1 MLSEMIV
8 AGQIVEIE
16 AVQESN
22 DETENR
28 ENTAADETDE
38 KQEEE
43 GIQERKK
50 VYRTKVFDVLSED
63 QLEIMM
69 PIEKGKVILLPVD
82 GQFDLTF
89 YTNKGLYQCFARVL
103 DRYKSNN
110 IYIVVMELTSNLRK
124 RQRREYYRLGC
135 ALEVGFRKLAEQEV
149 RGLEQNRFRPVEG
162 LPLKK
167 GTVADISGGGMRFLS
182 DSGLEEG
189 TFVCC
194 SYTLPFRGTEKQY
207 DLAGRIL
214 RSEEIAGKPGV
225 FENRVQYINIDVDDR
240 EEIIKYIF
248 EEERRQRHKKTN
260 K

>member
-1 MLSEMIV
+1 MLSELIV

-22 DETENR
+22 DETENE
-28 ENTAADETDE
+28 ENGAAEETEE
-38 KQEEE
+38 KPEE
-43 GIQERKK
+43 GIQGMKK
-50 VYRTKVFDVLSED
+50 IYRTKVFDVLSED

-82 GQFDLTF
+82 RQFDLSF
-89 YTNKGLYQCFARVL
+89 YTSKGLYQCFARVL

-110 IYIVVMELTSNLRK
+110 VYIVVMELTSNLRK

-135 ALEVGFRKLAEQEV
+135 ALEVGFRKLTAQEAA
-149 RGLEQNRFRPVEG
+149 GLAQNRFRAAG
-162 LPLKK
+162 NLPLKT

-182 DSGLEEG
+182 DSGFEVG
-189 TFVCC
+189 TLICC
-194 SYTLPFRGTEKQY
+194 SYALPAKGGEKRY
-207 DLAGRIL
+207 YLAGRIL
-214 RSEEIAGKPGV
+214 RSEEIEGKPGV
-225 FENRVQYINIDVDDR
+225 FENRVQYINIDVDER

-248 EEERRQRHKKTN
+248 EEERRQRHKATN